1 MEDIV
6 IRVDAPPELRAKLK
20 LVLSKLAEE
29 IIEESKHLSKK
40 EKLRR
45 FNEIVSKSKLSEE
58 QAEELAKEINRSL
71 HKRYKELY
79 SKLE

>member
-1 MEDIV
+1 MEDII

-29 IIEESKHLSKK
+29 IINESKRPSKN

-45 FNEIVSKSKLSEE
+45 FNEIVSTSKLTDE
-58 QAEELAKEINRSL
+58 QVEELARDINRLL